1 MNMNLMHYILSP
13 FVENDERW
21 GLWSGISTRPVMP
34 ASIKML
40 FTKTPQKT
48 DIDLKKKLML
58 TQEDYKLIK
67 LYNMFTVFSPELNDI
82 PSPLTNNNS
91 NQPPTFTIPGT
102 MP

>member
-1 MNMNLMHYILSP
+1 
-13 FVENDERW
+13 
-21 GLWSGISTRPVMP
+21 MP

-67 LYNMFTVFSPELNDI
+67 LYNMFTVF
-82 PSPLTNNNS
+82 
-91 NQPPTFTIPGT
+91 
-102 MP
+102 